1 MKKAK
6 ILPYIILF
14 VACLY
19 LVLPLAVTV
28 IYSFVTGWTE
38 ILPDGF
44 TIKYYLQLFDDRRF
58 WPSMF
63 RGIIISIIPI
73 LISST
78 VVILALYTSILYCPK
93 LDRLIQGICMLPNIL
108 KGIVLAI
115 PVLSLYAGS
124 DSFLGNRI
132 VMLTFVYCI
141 VILPFV
147 YQGIRNNLRAVNVVQ
162 LIEAAQML
170 GAGKLY
176 AFIKV
181 VVPNMLSGIM
191 VSSLLSMSAIF
202 GDFAIVKIIAGSK
215 YITAQ
220 QLLYNSK
227 NLLLQYQSAIV
238 SIMFVSTLLISGAAF
253 AYQNYKTKKDMQ

>member
-1 MKKAK
+1 MRKVK
-6 ILPYIILF
+6 ILPYVILTA
-14 VACLY
+14 ACLY
-19 LVLPLAVTV
+19 LVLPLVVTV
-28 IYSFVTGWTE
+28 VYSFATGWTKV
-38 ILPDGF
+38 LPDGF
-44 TIKYYLQLFDDRRF
+44 TLKYYFQLFEDRRF
-58 WPSMF
+58 WPSML

-93 LDRLIQGICMLPNIL
+93 LDRVIQGVCMLPNIL

-132 VMLTFVYCI
+132 VMLTCVYCV

-147 YQGIRNNLRAVNVVQ
+147 YQGIRNNLRAINVAQ

-176 AFIKV
+176 AFIRIV
-181 VVPNMLSGIM
+181 IPNMLSGIL

-202 GDFAIVKIIAGSK
+202 GDFAVVKIIAGSK

-238 SIMFVSTLLISGAAF
+238 SIMFASTLLISGAAF
-253 AYQNYKTKKDMQ
+253 AWQGHRARKGGR

>member
-1 MKKAK
+1 
-6 ILPYIILF
+6 
-14 VACLY
+14 
-19 LVLPLAVTV
+19 
-28 IYSFVTGWTE
+28 
-38 ILPDGF
+38 
-44 TIKYYLQLFDDRRF
+44 
-58 WPSMF
+58 
-63 RGIIISIIPI
+63 
-73 LISST
+73 
-78 VVILALYTSILYCPK
+78 
-93 LDRLIQGICMLPNIL
+93 MLPNIL

-124 DSFLGNRI
+124 ESFLGDRV

-147 YQGIRNNLRAVNVVQ
+147 YQGIRNNLRAVNVIQ

-181 VVPNMLSGIM
+181 VIPNMLSGIM

-253 AYQNYKTKKDMQ
+253 AYQNHKTKKLMQ

>member
-1 MKKAK
+1 MKKRK
-6 ILPYIILF
+6 ILPYVILIIT
-14 VACLY
+14 CLY
-19 LVLPLAVTV
+19 LVLPLIVTI
-28 IYSFVTGWTE
+28 IYSFASGWTNV
-38 ILPDGF
+38 LPDGF
-44 TIKYYLQLFDDRRF
+44 TLKYYVQLFEDRRF
-58 WPSMF
+58 WPSML
-63 RGIIISIIPI
+63 RGIAISILPI
-73 LISST
+73 FISSA

-93 LDRLIQGICMLPNIL
+93 LDRVIQGICMLPNIL

-124 DSFLGNRI
+124 ESLLGNRI
-132 VMLTFVYCI
+132 VMLTCVYCV

-147 YQGIRNNLRAVNVVQ
+147 YQGIRNNLRAVNVTQ

-176 AFIKV
+176 AFVKIV
-181 VVPNMLSGIM
+181 IPNMLSGIM
-191 VSSLLSMSAIF
+191 VSSLLSMSAVF
-202 GDFAIVKIIAGSK
+202 GDFAVVKIIAGSK

-238 SIMFVSTLLISGAAF
+238 SVMFVSTLLISGAAF
-253 AYQNYKTKKDMQ
+253 AYQGHKARADKK

>member
-1 MKKAK
+1 MKKRT
-6 ILPYIILF
+6 IWPYIVLA
-14 VACLY
+14 VTCLY
-19 LVLPLAVTV
+19 LVLPLVVTIV
-28 IYSFVTGWTE
+28 YSFATGWTE
-38 ILPDGF
+38 TLPDGF
-44 TIKYYLQLFDDRRF
+44 TIKYYLQLFEDKRF

-73 LISST
+73 FISSLF
-78 VVILALYTSILYCPK
+78 VILALYTSILYCPK
-93 LDRLIQGICMLPNIL
+93 LDRVIQSICMLPNIL

-124 DSFLGNRI
+124 ESFLGDRV

-147 YQGIRNNLRAVNVVQ
+147 YQGIRNNLRAVNVIQ

-181 VVPNMLSGIM
+181 VIPNMLSGIM

-253 AYQNYKTKKDMQ
+253 AYQNHKTKKLMQ